1 MTRGSEGEA
10 TPRKRKR
17 TEQSVP
23 ALSLSPLLFEDGT
36 GEDTESSAAAQ
47 EHKKKKKK
55 KKVKEKRAEHE
66 KLKEAGERDGG
77 HKKKKVKSSDGDENL
92 EAEMTE
98 EVEIPMKKKKKKKKH
113 KRDEMEQEGESNDDV
128 NPSGQPKDE
137 ESCLEAVGS
146 ERKKVKVEIKGS
158 YPVTPWT
165 AEEKK
170 RKQREA
176 GLKETGQGAS
186 DQSSRDLSAKK
197 KKKQKAT
204 NSIQV
209 PPSGIDEPVEASS
222 SEDPGRQVDPTR
234 SSSKMKK
241 RRSDVDEPAERS
253 GVDPGQ
259 SPGGSGKEKKLKMVN
274 QSQLLETSVNESGES
289 VIVSWADL
297 IQTPGG
303 SRKKTKHEIVN
314 QSQEPQLG
322 VENPKAASWLSS
334 TEILCGYQEKKKK
347 KKKRG
352 IKMKDIAVRTA
363 DDDNTDG
370 WETGQAK
377 SSRVGE
383 EELASMMEQ
392 LKEFV
397 PNVEKLSAAVIVG
410 MAKYDLN
417 RFREFKKKGMAIRSG
432 RFTAEENDR
441 LRKNV
446 EDFLSLAGIDCPQK
460 LFYSARYPEEISTLK
475 QLKVQYR
482 FWTRICEGIPR
493 AKNLIYKR
501 GRKMFDEL
509 NYKGRYTEEEEASL
523 KRFHTLYG
531 NNWIKIAD
539 LVGRS
544 EQSVALKVSTFDCKN
559 KGRWSY
565 KERRI
570 LLKVMEDEL
579 RKTLDPAEMTNL
591 EQGAT
596 PERNSRLLTII
607 REKLYQNIHWV
618 DVAAKVKTRN
628 WVQCRQKWMHLLTYR
643 MSQGEAMSKSNKCF
657 QAKINLINRLY
668 SMNVEDQNDIDWED
682 LTDIFGDVPPYCVQR
697 MFTMLKVSHVPMWKS
712 KPFGDIIDFLHENTV
727 PVLKEKISKSRRHD
741 KEGVRDSYECHKT
754 FNFSDIF
761 YESDTDLETEESDQ
775 ET

>member
-10 TPRKRKR
+10 APCKRKG
-17 TEQSVP
+17 TVP
-23 ALSLSPLLFEDGT
+23 ARSLSPLLFENGT

-47 EHKKKKKK
+47 EHKKKKK
-55 KKVKEKRAEHE
+55 VKEKRAEHGQ
-66 KLKEAGERDGG
+66 LKEAGERDDG
-77 HKKKKVKSSDGDENL
+77 HKKKKVKHSDGDENL
-92 EAEMTE
+92 EAETTE
-98 EVEIPMKKKKKKKKH
+98 EVEIPLKKKKKKKH
-113 KRDEMEQEGESNDDV
+113 RRDVMEQEGESNDDV

-146 ERKKVKVEIKGS
+146 ERKEVKVEIKGS

-170 RKQREA
+170 KKKRKQREA
-176 GLKETGQGAS
+176 GLEETGQGAS
-186 DQSSRDLSAKK
+186 DQSSGDLSAKK

-209 PPSGIDEPVEASS
+209 PPSDIDEPVEASS
-222 SEDPGRQVDPTR
+222 SKDPGRQVGPTW

-259 SPGGSGKEKKLKMVN
+259 SPGGSGKEKKRKMVN
-274 QSQLLETSVNESGES
+274 ESQLLETTVDESGES
-289 VIVSWADL
+289 VIVSRADL

-314 QSQEPQLG
+314 QSQEPQLD
-322 VENPKAASWLSS
+322 VENSEAAS
-334 TEILCGYQEKKKK
+334 CK
-347 KKKRG
+347 
-352 IKMKDIAVRTA
+352 
-363 DDDNTDG
+363 
-370 WETGQAK
+370 AK
-377 SSRVGE
+377 SSQVGE

-397 PNVEKLSAAVIVG
+397 TNVEKLSAAVIVE

-417 RFREFKKKGMAIRSG
+417 RFREFKKKRFG
-432 RFTAEENDR
+432 RFTAEENNR
-441 LRKNV
+441 LRQNV
-446 EDFLSLAGIDCPQK
+446 EDFLSLSGIDRPQK
-460 LFYSARYPEEISTLK
+460 LFYSSRYPEEKNTIK

-482 FWTRICEGIPR
+482 FLTRI
-493 AKNLIYKR
+493 
-501 GRKMFDEL
+501 
-509 NYKGRYTEEEEASL
+509 
-523 KRFHTLYG
+523 
-531 NNWIKIAD
+531 
-539 LVGRS
+539 
-544 EQSVALKVSTFDCKN
+544 CKN

-579 RKTLDPAEMTNL
+579 RKTLDPAEMTDL

-596 PERNSRLLTII
+596 PERNARLLTII

-618 DVAAKVKTRN
+618 DVAAKVKTCN
-628 WVQCRQKWMHLLTYR
+628 WVQCRQKCCDRCPLMESPPVCSATY
-643 MSQGEAMSKSNKCF
+643 
-657 QAKINLINRLY
+657 
-668 SMNVEDQNDIDWED
+668 
-682 LTDIFGDVPPYCVQR
+682 
-697 MFTMLKVSHVPMWKS
+697 
-712 KPFGDIIDFLHENTV
+712 DIIDFLHENTV
-727 PVLKEKISKSRRHD
+727 PALKEKISKTRRHD

-761 YESDTDLETEESDQ
+761 YESDTDLETEELDQ
-775 ET
+775 EM